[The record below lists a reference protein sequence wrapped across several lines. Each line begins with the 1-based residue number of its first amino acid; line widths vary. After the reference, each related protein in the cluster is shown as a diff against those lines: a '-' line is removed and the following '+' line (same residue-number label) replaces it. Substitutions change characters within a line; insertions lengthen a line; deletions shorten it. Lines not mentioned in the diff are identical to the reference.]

1 MSIDIVVTVIFLFIL
16 LMMGTFFSAAEMAFS
31 ALNRARLKSM
41 LDGGNKRAAL
51 ALKLSDRFDEL
62 LSTMLIC
69 NNLVAITAA
78 TLAAV
83 LFVRLI
89 PEYGAIISTIVVS
102 IVVIVFTDIFPKTI
116 AKEAPEATAIFC
128 SPVALLLMTL
138 LKPINIILS
147 KWKAHLSRIF
157 MSKSK
162 EDEDAERGFRGQALL
177 YMVEEAEQEGAINE
191 EDSLLISN
199 AIEFN
204 DLKAEDILTPR
215 VNIIGISKDSSIDS
229 TAEIFMESGYS
240 RLPVYEESLDNIT
253 GLIHIRD
260 FIKCVGH
267 NHQSLDSIITPAVYT
282 VTSAKVTEL
291 FKLLQK
297 KKSHMAIVTD
307 EYGGTEG
314 IVTMEDILE
323 QLVGDIWDE
332 NDEVVEE
339 FTPVN
344 ENDEESNGRSY
355 KVLCTT
361 DIDKMFE
368 FFDMDEE
375 SDVSTVSGWIMDQLG
390 RTPEEGDTFTYEK
403 LVVTVTKADGRIAD
417 ECIIAVVPESSD
429 IDDE

>member
-1 MSIDIVVTVIFLFIL
+1 
-16 LMMGTFFSAAEMAFS
+16 MGTFFSAAEMAFS

-41 LDGGNKRAAL
+41 LENGNKRAAL

-69 NNLVAITAA
+69 NNLAAITAA
-78 TLAAV
+78 TVAAV

-89 PEYGAIISTIVVS
+89 PEYGAYISTFVVS
-102 IVVIVFTDIFPKTI
+102 IIVIVFTDIFPKTI
-116 AKEAPEATAIFC
+116 AKEAPESTAIFC
-128 SPVALLLMTL
+128 APVALLLMTI
-138 LKPINIILS
+138 LKPINMILS
-147 KWKAHLSRIF
+147 KWKAHLSRVF
-157 MSKSK
+157 MSRAK
-162 EDEDAERGFRGQALL
+162 EDEDTERGFRGQALL

-215 VNIIGISKDSSIDS
+215 VNIIGISKDSSIDE
-229 TAEIFMESGYS
+229 TAERFMESGYS
-240 RLPVYEESLDNIT
+240 RLPVYDESLDNIT
-253 GLIHIRD
+253 GVVHIRD

-339 FTPVN
+339 FIPIVD
-344 ENDEESNGRSY
+344 NDEGTPTSY

-361 DIDKMFE
+361 DIDRMFE
-368 FFDMDEE
+368 FFDMDEK
-375 SDVSTVSGWIMDQLG
+375 SDVSTVSGWIMDMLG

-403 LVVTVTKADGRIAD
+403 LHVTVTKADQRRAE
-417 ECIIAVVPESSD
+417 ECIITVLSGDGEEAD
-429 IDDE
+429 G

>member
-1 MSIDIVVTVIFLFIL
+1 MNADIILTMSFLIL
-16 LMMGTFFSAAEMAFS
+16 LLIMGTFFSAAEMAFS

-41 LDGGNKRAAL
+41 LENGNKRAAL

-69 NNLVAITAA
+69 NNLAAITAA
-78 TLAAV
+78 TVAAV

-89 PEYGAIISTIVVS
+89 PEYGAYISTFVVS
-102 IVVIVFTDIFPKTI
+102 IIVIVFTDIFPKTI
-116 AKEAPEATAIFC
+116 AKEAPESTAIFC
-128 SPVALLLMTL
+128 APVALLLMTI
-138 LKPINIILS
+138 LKPINMILS
-147 KWKAHLSRIF
+147 KWKAHLSRVF
-157 MSKSK
+157 MSRAK
-162 EDEDAERGFRGQALL
+162 EDEDTERGFRGQALL

-215 VNIIGISKDSSIDS
+215 VNIIGISKDSSIDE
-229 TAEIFMESGYS
+229 TAERFMESGYS
-240 RLPVYEESLDNIT
+240 RLPVYDESLDNIT
-253 GLIHIRD
+253 GVVHIRD

-339 FTPVN
+339 FIPIVD
-344 ENDEESNGRSY
+344 NDEGTPTSY

-361 DIDKMFE
+361 DIDRMFE
-368 FFDMDEE
+368 FFDMDEK
-375 SDVSTVSGWIMDQLG
+375 SDVSTVSGWIMDMLG

-403 LVVTVTKADGRIAD
+403 LHVTVTKADQRRAE
-417 ECIIAVVPESSD
+417 ECIITVLSGDGEEAD
-429 IDDE
+429 G

>member
-1 MSIDIVVTVIFLFIL
+1 MIGDIILTIIFLFIL
-16 LMMGTFFSAAEMAFS
+16 LMMGTFFSASEMAFS

-41 LDGGNKRAAL
+41 LENGNKKAAR

-62 LSTMLIC
+62 LSTLLIC
-69 NNLVAITAA
+69 NNLVAITTA
-78 TLAAV
+78 TVAAV

-89 PEYGAIISTIVVS
+89 PEYGALISTVVVS
-102 IVVIVFTDIFPKTI
+102 IIVIVFTDIFPKTI
-116 AKEAPEATAIFC
+116 AKEAPESTAIFC
-128 SPVALLLMTL
+128 APVALFFMTI
-138 LKPINIILS
+138 LKPVNIILS
-147 KWKAHLSRIF
+147 KWKGGLSSVF
-157 MSKSK
+157 TKSK
-162 EDEDAERGFRGQALL
+162 EDEDAERGFQGQALL
-177 YMVEEAEQEGAINE
+177 YMVEEAEQEGAISE

-229 TAEIFMESGYS
+229 TAEKFMESGYS
-240 RLPVYEESLDNIT
+240 RLPVYDESLDNIT
-253 GLIHIRD
+253 GVVHIRD

-267 NHQSLDSIITPAVYT
+267 NHQSLVSIVTPAVYT

-291 FKLLQK
+291 FKMLQK

-314 IVTMEDILE
+314 LVTMEDILE

-332 NDEVVEE
+332 NDEVIEE
-339 FTPVN
+339 FTPTG
-344 ENDEESNGRSY
+344 EHDYSY

-368 FFDMDEE
+368 FFDMDEKSE
-375 SDVSTVSGWIMDQLG
+375 VSTVSGWIMDQLG
-390 RTPEEGDTFTYEK
+390 RTPEEGDTFTYDK
-403 LVVTVTKADGRIAD
+403 LTVKVTKADGRIAE
-417 ECIIAVVPESSD
+417 ECIITVSPDGGEE
-429 IDDE
+429 IE

>member
-1 MSIDIVVTVIFLFIL
+1 MTGDIILTIIL
-16 LMMGTFFSAAEMAFS
+16 LIILIVMGTFFSAAEMAFS

-41 LDGGNKRAAL
+41 LDNGNKKAAR

-78 TLAAV
+78 TVAAV

-89 PEYGAIISTIVVS
+89 PEYGAVVSTIVMS
-102 IVVIVFTDIFPKTI
+102 VIVIVLTDIFPKTI
-116 AKEAPEATAIFC
+116 AKESPETTAIFL
-128 SPVALLLMTL
+128 SPMAHFFMTI
-138 LKPINIILS
+138 LKPINIVLS
-147 KWKAHLSRIF
+147 KWKTSLSRIF
-157 MSKSK
+157 TSKAK
-162 EDEDAERGFRGQALL
+162 EDEDTERGFRGQALL

-215 VNIIGISKDSSIDS
+215 VNIIGISKDSSIDEA
-229 TAEIFMESGYS
+229 AEKFMESGYS
-240 RLPVYEESLDNIT
+240 RLPVYDESLDNIT
-253 GLIHIRD
+253 GVVHVRD

-282 VTSAKVTEL
+282 VMSAKVTEL

-297 KKSHMAIVTD
+297 KKSHIAIVTD

-332 NDEVVEE
+332 NDEVIEE
-339 FTPVN
+339 FTLQG
-344 ENDEESNGRSY
+344 ENSY

-368 FFDMDEE
+368 FFDMDEKSE
-375 SDVSTVSGWIMDQLG
+375 VSTVSGWIMDQLG

-403 LVVTVTKADGRIAD
+403 LSVTVTKADQRRAE
-417 ECIIAVVPESSD
+417 ECIITVKLDSEEEVPEQ
-429 IDDE
+429 

>member
-1 MSIDIVVTVIFLFIL
+1 MTGDIILTIAFLIIL
-16 LMMGTFFSAAEMAFS
+16 LMLGTFFSASEMAFS

-41 LDGGNKRAAL
+41 LDNGNKRAAR
-51 ALKLSDRFDEL
+51 ALNLSDRFDEL

-69 NNLVAITAA
+69 NNLVAITTA
-78 TLAAV
+78 TVAAV

-89 PEYGAIISTIVVS
+89 PEYGALMSTVVVS
-102 IVVIVFTDIFPKTI
+102 VVVIVFTDIFPKTI
-116 AKEAPEATAIFC
+116 AKESPETTAIFC
-128 SPVALLLMTL
+128 APFALFLMTI
-138 LKPINIILS
+138 LKPINIVLS
-147 KWKAHLSRIF
+147 KWKTHLSRKF
-157 MSKSK
+157 MSRVK

-215 VNIIGISKDSSIDS
+215 VNIIGISKDCSIDD
-229 TAEIFMESGYS
+229 TAERFMESGYS
-240 RLPVYEESLDNIT
+240 RLPVYDESLDNIT
-253 GLIHIRD
+253 GVVHIRD

-332 NDEVVEE
+332 NDEVIEE
-339 FTPVN
+339 FTPQG
-344 ENDEESNGRSY
+344 ENSY

-368 FFDMDEE
+368 FFDMEE
-375 SDVSTVSGWIMDQLG
+375 KSEVSTVSGWIMDQLG
-390 RTPEEGDTFTYEK
+390 RTPEEGDSFTYER
-403 LVVTVTKADGRIAD
+403 LAVTVTKADQRRAE
-417 ECIIAVVPESSD
+417 ECIITLLPEDGGSS
-429 IDDE
+429 IPAE

>member
-1 MSIDIVVTVIFLFIL
+1 MNADIIMTIIFLFIL
-16 LMMGTFFSAAEMAFS
+16 LIVGTFFSAAEMAFS

-78 TLAAV
+78 TVAAV

-89 PEYGAIISTIVVS
+89 PEYGAYISTAVMS
-102 IVVIVFTDIFPKTI
+102 IIVIVFTDIFPKTI
-116 AKEAPEATAIFC
+116 AKEAPESTAIFC
-128 SPVALLLMTL
+128 APAALLLMTL
-138 LKPINIILS
+138 LKPINMILS
-147 KWKAHLSRIF
+147 KWKAHLSRVF
-157 MSKSK
+157 MSKAK
-162 EDEDAERGFRGQALL
+162 EDEDTERGFRGQALL

-215 VNIIGISKDSSIDS
+215 VNIIGISKESSIDE
-229 TAEIFMESGYS
+229 TAEIFMESGFS
-240 RLPVYEESLDNIT
+240 RLPVYDESLDNIT
-253 GLIHIRD
+253 GVVHIRD

-282 VTSAKVTEL
+282 VISAKVTDL

-332 NDEVVEE
+332 NDEVIEE
-339 FTPVN
+339 FTPVG
-344 ENDEESNGRSY
+344 DDGY

-375 SDVSTVSGWIMDQLG
+375 SDVSTVSGWIMDMLG

-403 LVVTVTKADGRIAD
+403 LEVTVTKADGRIAD
-417 ECIIAVVPESSD
+417 ECIIRVLA
-429 IDDE
+429 DDGVEDSE